1 MPSRTSEDGE
11 PAGTAADREVAP
23 DGPDTPAGADTCS
36 AAGSVSSVSDSAGG
50 AAGMLA
56 APSASLPIP
65 SASDRAAWSAQRL
78 DPPTYSALRERAI
91 ADLAKPWPVPL
102 ASDFARYRRDGNRT
116 GYESAVFARDKRLS
130 RAAVMAAATLDAPWV
145 DQVVDGVS
153 LLCEQ
158 STWCWPAHDDV
169 FQRGAMV
176 PDVARPY
183 LDLGAGEVVAQLA
196 WIDHLLGAQLDA
208 RAPGLRARMRREA
221 DVRVLTPFVTRRD
234 WHWLGLH
241 GDAHNWTAW
250 IHGNVLVAGLVLMD
264 AGAARDRLVAL
275 AAQGVDRYVAGIPQD
290 GAIDEG
296 SGYWWLGACR
306 ALEALDILNHASGGT
321 LGGGLTDALRET
333 IAFPHRM
340 HLGGHWH
347 LNFADGVAR
356 TTAVQPWDALHRAAR
371 RAGNED
377 AAAYAATHRHPG
389 RPLAREDSGLGWL
402 LRTLTD
408 AQWAQATG
416 TGSASAAQSATK
428 AGPAS
433 AAGPE
438 HHIAEIAEP
447 NPAPLPR
454 DVWLPSTQVF
464 LARTTAGAADGL
476 TLAVKGGH
484 NAENHNHNDVGTIV
498 VALNGVPVIVDP
510 GRPTYTAQ
518 TFGPDRYDIW
528 TMQSSWHSVPEI
540 RGTAQAHGAEYRA
553 RDVTTHADDTAAGI
567 VLDLAKAYPRTDVVH
582 WRREARLDRR
592 SGHVTIDEAWEFAAD
607 GDGDGDGDSVTDHAA
622 TRVHLIVAGTVDLH
636 PGRGQAYITALE
648 GAGTVRLQWQPAAIP
663 VTATVRDLDDPYL
676 TDVWGERLTRLEID
690 VTTLGRSSTLTW
702 SLAPAPAP
710 ARADATGAG
719 RR

>member
-1 MPSRTSEDGE
+1 MG
-11 PAGTAADREVAP
+11 
-23 DGPDTPAGADTCS
+23 
-36 AAGSVSSVSDSAGG
+36 
-50 AAGMLA
+50 
-56 APSASLPIP
+56 
-65 SASDRAAWSAQRL
+65 
-78 DPPTYSALRERAI
+78 
-91 ADLAKPWPVPL
+91 DLLKPWPVPL
-102 ASDFARYRRDGNRT
+102 ASDFARFRRDGNRT
-116 GYESAVFARDKRLS
+116 AYESAVFARDKRLS
-130 RAAVMAAATLDAPWV
+130 RAVVMAAATLEAGWI

-169 FQRGAMV
+169 FQRGGMV

-196 WIDHLLGAQLDA
+196 WIDHLLAAQLDA
-208 RAPGLRARMRREA
+208 RAPGLRARMRHEA
-221 DVRVLTPFVTRRD
+221 EIRVLTPFVAHRD

-264 AGAARDRLVAL
+264 AGDARDRLVAL
-275 AAQGVDRYVAGIPQD
+275 AAEGVDRYVASIPPD

-306 ALEALDILNHASGGT
+306 ALEALDILNHVSGGAF
-321 LGGGLTDALRET
+321 GGGLTDSLRET

-340 HLGGHWH
+340 HLGGDWH

-371 RAGNED
+371 RAGNGE

-389 RPLAREDSGLGWL
+389 QPLAREDSGLGWL

-408 AQWAQATG
+408 AEWAVAAPTPGTAT
-416 TGSASAAQSATK
+416 TT
-428 AGPAS
+428 
-433 AAGPE
+433 
-438 HHIAEIAEP
+438 
-447 NPAPLPR
+447 APLPR

-464 LARTTAGAADGL
+464 LARTASGRAEGL

-540 RGTAQAHGAEYRA
+540 RGTAQAPGSEYRA
-553 RDVTTHADDTAAGI
+553 RDVTTHADDATSGI
-567 VLDLAKAYPRTDVVH
+567 VLDLAEAYPRADIAR

-592 SGHVTIDEAWEFAAD
+592 SGHVTIDEEWIFRPDADADADANAD
-607 GDGDGDGDSVTDHAA
+607 GGQP
-622 TRVHLIVAGTVDLH
+622 TRVHLIVAGTVDLQA
-636 PGRGQAYITALE
+636 GQGQALITALE
-648 GAGTVRLQWQPAAIP
+648 DAGVVRLQWRPAAIP
-663 VTATVRDLDDPYL
+663 VTATVRELDDPYL
-676 TDVWGERLTRLEID
+676 TDVWGDRLTRLEID
-690 VTTLGRSSTLTW
+690 VTALGQSGTLTW
-702 SLAPAPAP
+702 SLAPA
-710 ARADATGAG
+710 G
-719 RR
+719 RRLR

>member
-1 MPSRTSEDGE
+1 MPSRTSGDGE
-11 PAGTAADREVAP
+11 PAGMLAP
-23 DGPDTPAGADTCS
+23 PS
-36 AAGSVSSVSDSAGG
+36 AA
-50 AAGMLA
+50 
-56 APSASLPIP
+56 LPIP
-65 SASDRAAWSAQRL
+65 PAGDRAAWSAERL
-78 DPPTYSALRERAI
+78 DPPTYSALRERAMG
-91 ADLAKPWPVPL
+91 DLVKPWPVPL
-102 ASDFARYRRDGNRT
+102 ASDFARFRRDGNRT
-116 GYESAVFARDKRLS
+116 EYESAVFARDKRLS
-130 RAAVMAAATLDAPWV
+130 RAAVMAAATLEEAWV

-169 FQRGAMV
+169 FQRDAMV

-208 RAPGLRARMRREA
+208 RAPGLRSRMRREA
-221 DVRVLTPFVTRRD
+221 DVRVLTPFVARRD
-234 WHWLGLH
+234 WHWLGLQ

-264 AGAARDRLVAL
+264 AGGARDRLVAL
-275 AAQGVDRYVAGIPQD
+275 AAEGVDRYVAGIPSD

-306 ALEALDILNHASGGT
+306 ALEALDILAHASGGT
-321 LGGGLTDALRET
+321 LGAGLTDSLRET

-340 HLGGHWH
+340 HLGGDWH

-371 RAGNED
+371 RAGDDD
-377 AAAYAATHRHPG
+377 AAAYAAAHRHPG

-408 AQWAQATG
+408 AEWAT
-416 TGSASAAQSATK
+416 AAPT
-428 AGPAS
+428 
-433 AAGPE
+433 
-438 HHIAEIAEP
+438 
-447 NPAPLPR
+447 PAPLPR

-464 LARTTAGAADGL
+464 LARTTAGSADGL

-518 TFGPDRYDIW
+518 TFGPDRYGIW

-540 RGTAQAHGAEYRA
+540 RGTAQAQGSEYRA
-553 RDVTTHADDTAAGI
+553 RDVLTYADDITSGI
-567 VLDLAKAYPRTDVVH
+567 VLDLAEAYPCADVVR

-592 SGHVTIDEAWEFAAD
+592 SGHVTVDEGWTFKPDAD
-607 GDGDGDGDSVTDHAA
+607 SEQH
-622 TRVHLIVAGTVDLH
+622 TRVHLIVAGAVDLQADR
-636 PGRGQAYITALE
+636 GRAFITALE
-648 GAGTVRLQWQPAAIP
+648 GAGTVCLQWQPTAIR
-663 VTATVRDLDDPYL
+663 VTASVRELDDPYL
-676 TDVWGERLTRLEID
+676 ADVWGDCLTRVELD
-690 VTTLGRSSTLTW
+690 VTGLGQSGTLTW
-702 SLAPAPAP
+702 S
-710 ARADATGAG
+710 T
-719 RR
+719 RRS

>member
-1 MPSRTSEDGE
+1 M
-11 PAGTAADREVAP
+11 AA
-23 DGPDTPAGADTCS
+23 S
-36 AAGSVSSVSDSAGG
+36 AAGSVSPVSDAAGG

-65 SASDRAAWSAQRL
+65 SASDRGAWSAQRL

-116 GYESAVFARDKRLS
+116 EYESAVFARDKRLT
-130 RAAVMAAATLDAPWV
+130 RAAVMAAATLDALWV

-169 FQRGAMV
+169 FQRGGMV

-208 RAPGLRARMRREA
+208 RAPGLRARMRHEA
-221 DVRVLTPFVTRRD
+221 YVRVLTPFVTRRD

-264 AGAARDRLVAL
+264 AGDARDRLVAL
-275 AAQGVDRYVAGIPQD
+275 AAEGVDRYVASIPPD

-321 LGGGLTDALRET
+321 LCGGTLCGGLTDALRET

-340 HLGGHWH
+340 HLGGDWH

-356 TTAVQPWDALHRAAR
+356 TTAIQPWDALHRAAR

-389 RPLAREDSGLGWL
+389 QPLAREDSGLGWL

-408 AQWAQATG
+408 SEWAEATG
-416 TGSASAAQSATK
+416 AGSASATQSVTNA
-428 AGPAS
+428 
-433 AAGPE
+433 
-438 HHIAEIAEP
+438 
-447 NPAPLPR
+447 APLPR

-518 TFGPDRYDIW
+518 TFGPDRYGIW
-528 TMQSSWHSVPEI
+528 TMQSAWHSVPEI
-540 RGTAQAHGAEYRA
+540 RGTAQAQGAEYRA
-553 RDVTTHADDTAAGI
+553 RDVTTHADDTTAGI
-567 VLDLAKAYPRTDVVH
+567 VLDLAKAYPRTDIVH

-592 SGHVTIDEAWEFAAD
+592 SGQITIDEGWELAAD
-607 GDGDGDGDSVTDHAA
+607 GDADTEQR
-622 TRVHLIVAGTVDLH
+622 TRVHLIVAGAVDLH
-636 PGRGQAYITALE
+636 PDQGQAHITALE
-648 GAGTVRLQWQPAAIP
+648 GAGTVRLRWQPAALP
-663 VTATVRDLDDPYL
+663 VTATVRELDDPYL
-676 TDVWGERLTRLEID
+676 ADVWGERLTRLEID
-690 VTTLGRSSTLTW
+690 VTTLGHSSTLTW
-702 SLAPAPAP
+702 SLAPCQPRHHRRRTAEGTRRPAP
-710 ARADATGAG
+710 G
-719 RR
+719 RS